1 MSLSR
6 RRFFCACGAVA
17 APFAAQSETAPAP
30 LPSPNEALA
39 RIIEGNRLFQIDDP
53 TRPEMNQ
60 ARRATLTRGQRPFAA
75 ILGCADSRV
84 APEELFHV
92 GLGEV
97 FTVRIAGNSATLATV
112 GTLEYAVEEL
122 HVPLILVMGHERCG
136 AVAAANEL
144 LENGTPLPG
153 VLSELVLPIMPSVI
167 AARRSGAADVLDA
180 AVRIHSQRTAKRL
193 REGPGL
199 LAQAVRERKLRIE
212 PAYYDIDLGAVSILP
227 H

>member
-39 RIIEGNRLFQIDDP
+39 RIMEGNRLFQIDDP

-60 ARRATLTRGQRPFAA
+60 ARRETLTRGQRPFAA

-153 VLSELVLPIMPSVI
+153 VLSAPDLAAAAALCRVPVLMGAAPVPAAVTPMASAHDWHGTFRMPSRQPGCEV
-167 AARRSGAADVLDA
+167 
-180 AVRIHSQRTAKRL
+180 HS
-193 REGPGL
+193 
-199 LAQAVRERKLRIE
+199 
-212 PAYYDIDLGAVSILP
+212 
-227 H
+227 